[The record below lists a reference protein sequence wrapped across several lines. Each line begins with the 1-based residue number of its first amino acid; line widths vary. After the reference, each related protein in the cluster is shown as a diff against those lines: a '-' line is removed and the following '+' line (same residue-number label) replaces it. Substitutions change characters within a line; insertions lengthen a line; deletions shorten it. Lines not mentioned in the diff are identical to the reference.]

1 MTINSG
7 LNGRA
12 VRALVELGKIKNENE
27 LLRSIIVDVL
37 DALRHKHTHDVIADA
52 LEDAVE
58 NLEVP
63 ST

>member
-37 DALRHKHTHDVIADA
+37 DALRHKYSHDTIADA

-58 NLEVP
+58 NLEIS

>member
-12 VRALVELGKIKNENE
+12 VRALVELGKIRNENE

-37 DALRHKHTHDVIADA
+37 DALRHKHAHDLIADA

-58 NLEVP
+58 NLETP

>member
-1 MTINSG
+1 MTIKSG

-37 DALRHKHTHDVIADA
+37 DALRHKHGHDLIADA

-58 NLEVP
+58 NLEVS

>member
-1 MTINSG
+1 
-7 LNGRA
+7 
-12 VRALVELGKIKNENE
+12 LGKIKNENE

-58 NLEVP
+58 NLETP